1 LHIIFIHWKC
11 IENRTVLIIYRIDQK
26 KERIRTK
33 KQKFDRTKTTICL
46 LIVMF
51 FLISVTV
58 ATAAN
63 NSEVKKGAH
72 AAKKVKQKL
81 DPTNNSEVKKGAHTA
96 KKVKQQLDP
105 DIAAGKTELTP
116 LQANKYNLG
125 DYAGSST
132 TIDTPDGASN
142 TVNMGVNAGIQFDD
156 GPYPGNRILEG
167 DHAGTSFNFGNY
179 PGITFND
186 APKKGFSAITTNPYG
201 NTALG
206 GKTLYSSAG
215 LGSARAPA
223 QNKGKY
229 VGLKFNDS
237 ILA

>member
-11 IENRTVLIIYRIDQK
+11 IENKTVLIIYKIDQK

-58 ATAAN
+58 AAAAN
-63 NSEVKKGAH
+63 KSEVKKGSH
-72 AAKKVKQKL
+72 A
-81 DPTNNSEVKKGAHTA
+81 T

-132 TIDTPDGASN
+132 TIDTPDGSSN

-201 NTALG
+201 NTSLG
-206 GKTLYSSAG
+206 GKTVYSSVG
-215 LGSARAPA
+215 LGANRTAV

-229 VGLKFNDS
+229 VGLKFDEPVFIS
-237 ILA
+237 

>member
-1 LHIIFIHWKC
+1 MHIIFIHWKC
-11 IENRTVLIIYRIDQK
+11 IENRTVLIIYKIDQK

-33 KQKFDRTKTTICL
+33 KQRFDRTKTTICL

-58 ATAAN
+58 AAAAN
-63 NSEVKKGAH
+63 NSEVKKGSH
-72 AAKKVKQKL
+72 A
-81 DPTNNSEVKKGAHTA
+81 A

-132 TIDTPDGASN
+132 TVDTPDGASN
-142 TVNMGVNAGIQFDD
+142 TINMGVNAGIQFDD
-156 GPYPGNRILEG
+156 GPYPGNKILEG
-167 DHAGTSFNFGNY
+167 DHAGTTFNFGNY
-179 PGITFND
+179 PGIIYND
-186 APKKGFSAITTNPYG
+186 APKKGFSSITTNPYG
-201 NTALG
+201 NTTLG
-206 GKTLYSSAG
+206 GKTLYASEKYGNA
-215 LGSARAPA
+215 AAPK

-229 VGLKFNDS
+229 VGLTFEHP
-237 ILA
+237 ILS

>member
-11 IENRTVLIIYRIDQK
+11 IENRTVLIISKIDQK

-58 ATAAN
+58 AAAAN
-63 NSEVKKGAH
+63 NSEVKKGSH
-72 AAKKVKQKL
+72 A
-81 DPTNNSEVKKGAHTA
+81 A

-132 TIDTPDGASN
+132 TIDTPDGSSN

-186 APKKGFSAITTNPYG
+186 APKKGFSAITTNPFG

-206 GKTLYSSAG
+206 GKTLFSSAG

-229 VGLKFNDS
+229 VGMTFDKS

>member
-1 LHIIFIHWKC
+1 
-11 IENRTVLIIYRIDQK
+11 
-26 KERIRTK
+26 
-33 KQKFDRTKTTICL
+33 
-46 LIVMF
+46 MF

-58 ATAAN
+58 AAAAN
-63 NSEVKKGAH
+63 NSEVKKGSH
-72 AAKKVKQKL
+72 A
-81 DPTNNSEVKKGAHTA
+81 A

-156 GPYPGNRILEG
+156 GPYAGNKILEG
-167 DHAGTSFNFGNY
+167 EHAGTVFNFGNS

-186 APKKGFSAITTNPYG
+186 APEHGFAGGNSFSQDHAFTKFNSGVNAGTTKN
-201 NTALG
+201 A
-206 GKTLYSSAG
+206 
-215 LGSARAPA
+215 
-223 QNKGKY
+223 GKY
-229 VGLKFNDS
+229 VGQKFDS
-237 ILA
+237 PVPPGFLVM

>member
-1 LHIIFIHWKC
+1 
-11 IENRTVLIIYRIDQK
+11 
-26 KERIRTK
+26 
-33 KQKFDRTKTTICL
+33 
-46 LIVMF
+46 MF
-51 FLISVTV
+51 FLISITV
-58 ATAAN
+58 AAAAN
-63 NSEVKKGAH
+63 NSEVEKGSH
-72 AAKKVKQKL
+72 AAKKVK
-81 DPTNNSEVKKGAHTA
+81 VK
-96 KKVKQQLDP
+96 LDP

-125 DYAGSST
+125 DYAGAST

-142 TVNMGVNAGIQFDD
+142 TINMGVNSFITFND
-156 GPYPGNRILEG
+156 GSYPGSRILEG
-167 DHAGTSFNFGNY
+167 DHVGTTFNFGNY

>member
-1 LHIIFIHWKC
+1 MHIIFIHWKC
-11 IENRTVLIIYRIDQK
+11 IENRTVLIIYKIDQK

-33 KQKFDRTKTTICL
+33 KQRFDRTKTTICL

-58 ATAAN
+58 AAAAN
-63 NSEVKKGAH
+63 NSEVKKGSH
-72 AAKKVKQKL
+72 AAKKVKQ
-81 DPTNNSEVKKGAHTA
+81 
-96 KKVKQQLDP
+96 QFDP

-156 GPYPGNRILEG
+156 GPYPGNKILEG
-167 DHAGTSFNFGNY
+167 DHAGTVFNFGNY
-179 PGITFND
+179 PGITYND
-186 APKKGFSAITTNPYG
+186 APKKGFSSITTNPK
-201 NTALG
+201 A
-206 GKTLYSSAG
+206 GKTMYSSEEFGNA
-215 LGSARAPA
+215 SAPK

-229 VGLKFNDS
+229 VGLTFDQPVL
-237 ILA
+237 LA